1 MSSVSVNKNAVSF
14 DTLLFSKAMKE
25 AGMSEKTAEAL
36 AEELKKFREAGEL
49 ATKGDIDLLQN
60 NIQKEMQILEQK
72 LIMKLGSFIAVAVG
86 ILAVIIKLN

>member
-1 MSSVSVNKNAVSF
+1 MNKNTSF

-25 AGMSEKTAEAL
+25 AGMNEKTADTL

-72 LIMKLGSFIAVAVG
+72 LIIKLGSFIAVAVG